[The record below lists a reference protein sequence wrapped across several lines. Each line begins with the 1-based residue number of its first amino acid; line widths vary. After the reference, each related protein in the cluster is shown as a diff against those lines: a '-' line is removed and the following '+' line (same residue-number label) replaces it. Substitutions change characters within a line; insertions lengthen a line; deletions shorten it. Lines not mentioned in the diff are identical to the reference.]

1 MKKRIIKWVN
11 RKRVETKGELLI
23 NKHDFRK
30 QIYKFEKLGLKKDAG
45 QVGQDTTDIISQ
57 EFNNNVRYFAVYDGH
72 GIKGAEASQFVR
84 DEVRQSLLNDKRVLS
99 KMKERKDV
107 EKYFK
112 KLFNNIQAKFK
123 KRSSEYETSGTCAI
137 CVLLVDQHCFVI
149 NLGDSRAV
157 IGAKQSGQK
166 IAYQMSIDH
175 KANREEEKKRIE
187 ASGGMV
193 TQDKLGALGPARV
206 YSKSEDGPG
215 LAVARSLGDLL
226 GHTVGVIPE
235 PEVSHKELD
244 HDDRFIVIGSD
255 GIWDVMNSA
264 EIVGLVFEKT
274 TETSKDKIAEQ
285 VVNECRNRWE
295 VINLYKLKLHN
306 EKLQQKETEKGK
318 VHSQPF
324 FSIDDI
330 SSIVCYF
337 NIEEK

>member
-1 MKKRIIKWVN
+1 MGGLFSCCDKKSNKKVDKSK
-11 RKRVETKGELLI
+11 RK
-23 NKHDFRK
+23 DDRK
-30 QIYKFEKLGLKKDAG
+30 QIYKAEKYGLKKEKEQA
-45 QVGQDTTDIISQ
+45 GQDTTDIIQVELGS
-57 EFNNNVRYFAVYDGH
+57 NVKYFAVYDGH
-72 GIKGAEASQFVR
+72 GIKGTEASQLAN
-84 DEVRQSLLNDKRVLS
+84 DEIKQALINDKKIVC
-99 KMKERKDV
+99 KFKDRKDV
-107 EKYFK
+107 ERYFK
-112 KLFNNIQAKFK
+112 KLFTNIQQKFK
-123 KRSSEYETSGTCAI
+123 KRSSEFEASGTCAI
-137 CVLLVDQHCFVI
+137 CVLIIDNHCFVI

-187 ASGGMV
+187 SSGGIV
-193 TQDKLGALGPARV
+193 TQDKFGALGPARV

-215 LAVARSLGDLL
+215 LAVSRSLGDLL

-235 PEVSHKELD
+235 PEVSYKELD

-255 GIWDVMNSA
+255 GVWDVMNSA
-264 EIVGLVFEKT
+264 EVVGLVFEKT
-274 TETSKDKIAEQ
+274 SDSNKDKIAET

-306 EKLQQKETEKGK
+306 EKVQQKEGDKNK
-318 VHSQPF
+318 IHSQPF

-330 SSIVCYF
+330 SSVVCYF